1 MQCVDIV
8 VNIAPDDASAHGK
21 FAPEVKFVQENDDTQ
36 Q

>member
-8 VNIAPDDASAHGK
+8 VNIAPDDASAYSK
-21 FAPEVKFVQENDDTQ
+21 FAPEVKFVQENDEPQ